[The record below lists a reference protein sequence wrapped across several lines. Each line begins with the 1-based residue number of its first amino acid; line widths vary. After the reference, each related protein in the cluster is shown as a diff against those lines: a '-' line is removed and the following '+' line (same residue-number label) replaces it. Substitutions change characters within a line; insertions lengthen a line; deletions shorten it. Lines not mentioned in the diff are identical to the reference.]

1 MHGASLAE
9 EWVDRAKE
17 EAGISK
23 LDSMATAQ
31 ERLETLNAVRLV
43 TRQREQYWLQAYIE
57 RLVNTTPRPT
67 FDCLIADMDSNPPLE
82 EEVSP
87 SSSSFY
93 EAHALQLGS
102 FQRYKLY
109 CPNNNNSPPLN
120 RGDQIRC
127 HLYRRYTNPTS
138 YLLLPK
144 DLDISTLPLELLLTN
159 NNNNNNNNQK
169 KKSSM
174 ENSITESLILD
185 DE

>member
-57 RLVNTTPRPT
+57 RIINTTPRPI
-67 FDCLIADMDSNPPLE
+67 FDCLIADTDSNPPVE
-82 EEVSP
+82 EKVSP
-87 SSSSFY
+87 SSSFY

-109 CPNNNNSPPLN
+109 CPNSNNTSPLN

-159 NNNNNNNNQK
+159 NNQK

-174 ENSITESLILD
+174 ENSINESLILD
-185 DE
+185 DD